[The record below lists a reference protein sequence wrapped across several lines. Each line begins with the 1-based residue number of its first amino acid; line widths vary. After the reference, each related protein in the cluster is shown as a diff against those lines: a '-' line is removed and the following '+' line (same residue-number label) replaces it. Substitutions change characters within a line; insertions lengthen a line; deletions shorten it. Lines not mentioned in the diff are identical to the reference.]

1 MSSLNDSD
9 TAPPTR
15 ASTSIARSSSSEKI
29 THPTS
34 TWGGYL
40 DRHHVEMKMGIR
52 KQTQI
57 PGFTFKSQLPE
68 GIEDFGLKYRRV
80 KNSQGYPLIVPV
92 SYFFN
97 IEDRFVY
104 V

>member
-1 MSSLNDSD
+1 MPSINDSD
-9 TAPPTR
+9 TP
-15 ASTSIARSSSSEKI
+15 SHVKISSSIAKSSSTDKI

-68 GIEDFGLKYRRV
+68 GKEDFGLKYRRV

-92 SYFFN
+92 KLFIF
-97 IEDRFVY
+97 
-104 V
+104 